1 MTPDEIKAI
10 VAEAIAPYA
19 EEMKSMKASLEAM
32 KPPAAPTPEEKEAE
46 MAALSAKVA
55 TQLRASLGLTEGVK
69 LAVAPPAS
77 EPAKNEGSASD
88 QIVAVIKAHVAEGKS
103 RTEACRLAAAEKPD
117 LYRAAVQSGGIR
129 F

>member
-1 MTPDEIKAI
+1 
-10 VAEAIAPYA
+10 
-19 EEMKSMKASLEAM
+19 M
-32 KPPAAPTPEEKEAE
+32 KPPAPPSPEEKEAE

-55 TQLRASLGLTEGVK
+55 TQLRASLGLADGVK
-69 LAVAPPAS
+69 LSVAPPAP
-77 EPAKNEGSASD
+77 EAKPEGSASD
-88 QIVAVIKAHVAEGKS
+88 QITALIKAKIAEGKS